1 MKTKLGLFAF
11 DTGLADHA
19 SPGGMSFAHH
29 GAELLWSAGDHKDA
43 RGAQG
48 FHRLRILEDLYS
60 LRIEARHHLARRRR
74 RNQHSVPERQAAG
87 VESLKA
93 LRLEALHPGQLV

>member
-19 SPGGMSFAHH
+19 PPGGMPFAHH
-29 GAELLWSAGDHKDA
+29 RAELLRSAGDHEDA

-48 FHRLRILEDLYS
+48 FHRLRILEDLYG
-60 LRIEARHHLARRRR
+60 LGTEARDDVARRRS

-87 VESLKA
+87 VESLKT
-93 LRLEALHPGQLV
+93 LRLQAL